1 MSYAEKILSIC
12 WEDLPNEVQ
21 KQAIRC
27 LKDIIAT
34 SAGSMLLPV
43 SGQARKLINNQYG
56 NGNVP
61 LWFTDQS
68 TSFVGAA
75 FYNALTVDSLDCHDG
90 FRPNK
95 GHAGATVVPVAV
107 GACAKRPVDGKELL
121 TSIVIGYEI
130 ACRSGLV
137 IHKLYEPVVHSSGAW
152 ASIGAAA
159 AGARIL
165 GVSAESFD
173 NVLGI
178 AEYYSPISPTLRCTA
193 CPGVVKGGAGAG
205 GWAAATALQMYKNN
219 MQGLPSIFNSE
230 PSGKKQIASL
240 GQDWMIMRQYFKLYP
255 VCRWSQP
262 AVEGVLYLKEKHK
275 FSHEEIESIEISTFK
290 EAATLGGFQYPPK
303 HSDAAQFSMPWVV
316 AAVLIDNQLGIEQI
330 HPKRLSDPEIIKLG
344 QRVKTRVSEEIQKR
358 FPQECL
364 AKVEILLKDGRR
376 LNGPVMPASG
386 EHTNPFTKEQM
397 DEKFNLLVT
406 NSLGKE
412 KCSLLNNVLET
423 LPGRSAL
430 DLLTLL

>member
-1 MSYAEKILSIC
+1 MSYAEKILSIS
-12 WEDLPNEVQ
+12 WDDLPDEVQ
-21 KQAIRC
+21 NQSIRC

-43 SGQARKLINNQYG
+43 SGQAGELINSQYG

-61 LWFTDQS
+61 LWFRDKS

-75 FYNALTVDSLDCHDG
+75 FYNALTIDSLDCHDG

-95 GHAGATVVPVAV
+95 GHAGATVVPLAV
-107 GACAKRPVDGKELL
+107 GACSKRPVEGKELL
-121 TSIVIGYEI
+121 TAIVIGYEV
-130 ACRSGLV
+130 ACRSGQV
-137 IHKLYEPVVHSSGAW
+137 IHNLYKPAFHSSGSW
-152 ASIGAAA
+152 ASLGAAA
-159 AGARIL
+159 AGARLL
-165 GVSAESFD
+165 GVPAESFD

-178 AEYYSPISPTLRCTA
+178 TEYYSPISPILRCTA
-193 CPGVVKGGAGAG
+193 SPGVVKGGAGAG
-205 GWAAATALQMYKNN
+205 GWAAATALQMYENN
-219 MQGLPSIFNSE
+219 MPGLPSIFNSE
-230 PSGKKQIASL
+230 PSGKKQIASF

-262 AVEGVLYLKEKHK
+262 AVEGVLYLKEKYK
-275 FSHEEIESIEISTFK
+275 FCHEEIESIEISTFK

-303 HSDAAQFSMPWVV
+303 HSDAAQFSMPWTV

-330 HPKRLSDPEIIKLG
+330 HPNRLCDPEIIKLG
-344 QRVKTRVSEEIQKR
+344 RKVKTRVSEEIQKR

-364 AKVEILLKDGRR
+364 AKVEILLKDGRM
-376 LNGPVMPASG
+376 LKGQVMPARG

-397 DEKFNLLVT
+397 DEKFNVLVT
-406 NSLGKE
+406 NSLGQQ
-412 KCSLLNNVLET
+412 KCSLLNKILET
-423 LPGRSAL
+423 LPERSVC

>member
-1 MSYAEKILSIC
+1 MSYAEKVLSIS

-34 SAGSMLLPV
+34 SAGSMVLPV
-43 SGQARKLINNQYG
+43 SRQARELINSQYG
-56 NGNVP
+56 KGNVP
-61 LWFTDQS
+61 LWFRNES

-95 GHAGATVVPVAV
+95 GHAGATVVPIAV
-107 GACAKRPVDGKELL
+107 GTCAKQPVDGKELL

-130 ACRSGLV
+130 ACRSGQV
-137 IHKLYEPVVHSSGAW
+137 VHKLYEPAVHSSGAW

-165 GVSAESFD
+165 GVPAECFD

-178 AEYYSPISPTLRCTA
+178 AEYYSPISPILRCTT
-193 CPGVVKGGAGAG
+193 CPGVVKGAAAAGA
-205 GWAAATALQMYKNN
+205 WAAAMALEMYENN
-219 MQGLPSIFNSE
+219 MPGLPSIFNAE
-230 PSGKKQIASL
+230 PSGKKQIASF
-240 GQDWMIMRQYFKLYP
+240 GEDWMIMRQYFKLYP
-255 VCRWSQP
+255 TCRWTQP
-262 AVEGVLYLKEKHK
+262 AVEAVLYLKQKFK
-275 FSHEEIESIEISTFK
+275 FSYREIESIEISTFS
-290 EAATLGGFQYPPK
+290 EAATLGQFQYPPK
-303 HSDAAQFSMPWVV
+303 HSDAAQFSMPWVI
-316 AAVLIDNQLGIEQI
+316 AAVLVDNQLGIEQI
-330 HPKRLSDPEIIKLG
+330 HPNRLSDPEIIKLG
-344 QRVKTRVSEEIQKR
+344 QRVKTCVAEEIQKR

-364 AKVEILLKDGRR
+364 AKVDMLLKDGRR
-376 LNGPVMPASG
+376 LNAPVMSARG

-406 NSLGKE
+406 NSLGQE
-412 KCSLLNNVLET
+412 KCSLLNKVLET
-423 LPGRSAL
+423 LPERSAS

>member
-1 MSYAEKILSIC
+1 MSYAEKVLSIS
-12 WEDLPNEVQ
+12 WDDLPDEVQ
-21 KQAIRC
+21 NQSIRC

-34 SAGSMLLPV
+34 SAGSMLLPL
-43 SGQARKLINNQYG
+43 SGQAGELINSQYG
-56 NGNVP
+56 NENVP
-61 LWFTDQS
+61 LWFRDKS

-95 GHAGATVVPVAV
+95 GHAGATVVPLAV

-121 TSIVIGYEI
+121 TAIVIGYEI
-130 ACRSGLV
+130 ACRAGQV
-137 IHKLYEPVVHSSGAW
+137 IHNLYEPAFHSSGSW
-152 ASIGAAA
+152 ASLGAAA

-178 AEYYSPISPTLRCTA
+178 AEYYSPISPILRCTA
-193 CPGVVKGGAGAG
+193 SPGVVKGGAGAG
-205 GWAAATALQMYKNN
+205 GWAAATALQMYENN

-230 PSGKKQIASL
+230 PSGKSQIASF

-262 AVEGVLYLKEKHK
+262 AVEGVLYLKEKYK
-275 FSHEEIESIEISTFK
+275 FSHEEIESIEILTFK

-303 HSDAAQFSMPWVV
+303 HSDAAQFSMPWAV

-330 HPKRLSDPEIIKLG
+330 HPKRLRDPKIIKLG
-344 QRVKTRVSEEIQKR
+344 RKVKIRVSEEIQKR

-364 AKVEILLKDGRR
+364 AKVEILLKDDRWLKGQ
-376 LNGPVMPASG
+376 VMPARG
-386 EHTNPFTKEQM
+386 EYTNPFTKEQM
-397 DEKFNLLVT
+397 DEKFNVLVT
-406 NSLGKE
+406 NSLGQK
-412 KCSLLNNVLET
+412 KCSLLNKVLET
-423 LPGRSAL
+423 MPERSVC
-430 DLLTLL
+430 DLLSLL